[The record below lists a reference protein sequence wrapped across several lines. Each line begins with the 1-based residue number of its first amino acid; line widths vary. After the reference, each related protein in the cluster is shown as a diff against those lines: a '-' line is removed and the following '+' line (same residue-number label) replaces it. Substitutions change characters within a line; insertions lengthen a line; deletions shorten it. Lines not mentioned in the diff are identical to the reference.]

1 MNMMTRDNK
10 ENRKYLAINAGSSSL
25 KFALYTKGGVLVAE
39 GRWEKDAAAF
49 VFKANGN
56 KDEGRVAFQTHEEAF
71 EYMLKSF
78 VRESVIKNEAEIVKV
93 AHRAV
98 HGGLVFTE
106 PTMITPEVLEQFEGM
121 LDLAPLHNPANLAC
135 AKLAVEKMPHAK
147 HYFVFDTAFHSTIPE
162 VNRIYALPYEYY
174 EKGIQVYGFH
184 GISHEDMTIR
194 TAQYLGKPKEEVN
207 LIICHLGN
215 GASITT
221 VKAGKSFDTTM
232 GYTPLDGLTMGTRTG
247 HLDPGVVLKV
257 VEECGNVEEANKVLN
272 KQSGLLGISGG
283 TSSDMRYLLELEER
297 GYHKAGLA
305 VKKFVQEVIKACG
318 SAYFQLG
325 GKVDAIVFTGG
336 IGENSKEIVRRV
348 VKDLEPIGIILSKDP
363 NELTTAESKI
373 PVLQFAANEEL
384 AMIKQIW

>member
-1 MNMMTRDNK
+1 MTRDNK

-25 KFALYTKGGVLVAE
+25 KFALYTEGGVLVAE

-49 VFKANGN
+49 VFKAKGN

-78 VRESVIKNEAEIVKV
+78 VRESVIESEAEIVKV

-98 HGGLVFTE
+98 HGGKVFTE
-106 PTMITPEVLEQFEGM
+106 PTLITAKVLEEFEKLTG
-121 LDLAPLHNPANLAC
+121 LAPLHNPANLAC
-135 AKLAVEKMPHAK
+135 ARLAVEKIPNAK

-162 VNRIYALPYEYY
+162 VNKIYALPYEYY
-174 EKGIQVYGFH
+174 EEGIQVYGFH
-184 GISHEDMTIR
+184 GISHEDMTVR
-194 TAQYLGKPKEEVN
+194 AAQYLGKPKEEVN

-215 GASITT
+215 GASVTT
-221 VKAGKSFDTTM
+221 VKEGKSFDTTM
-232 GYTPLDGLTMGTRTG
+232 GYTPLDGLTMGTRPG
-247 HLDPGVVLKV
+247 HLDPGVVLEV
-257 VEECGNVEEANKVLN
+257 VKKCGSVEEANKVLN
-272 KQSGLLGISGG
+272 KQSGLQGISGG
-283 TSSDMRYLLELEER
+283 TSSDMRYLLELEEK

-318 SAYFQLG
+318 AAYFQLG
-325 GKVDAIVFTGG
+325 GRVDAIVFTGG
-336 IGENSKEIVRRV
+336 IGENSKEIVRRIV
-348 VKDLEPIGIILSKDP
+348 GNLQPIGIILSENP

-373 PVLQFAANEEL
+373 PVLQLAANEEL